1 MAGRLAKIFKGDLTL
16 WVILIFLSLISLV
29 IVYSATGK
37 LAYREAHG
45 NTMYYLIRQ
54 VIFIL
59 VGFGIMLFVVNVIP
73 VTLYFKVSPALIGVT
88 VFTLILA
95 FIQYKITGGDKETS
109 RSLTLPFFSFQPAEL
124 AKISLVMFAARLL
137 SKAQRTEEELKN
149 AFFWITGT
157 AGAICFLIFLSN
169 FSTAALIFFTIIVL
183 MLIARVA
190 FKYVASLVGI
200 GAVLVVLIYFTADIF
215 PDSFGRIHTVK
226 SRIETF
232 VNGTGKKEVSGTKQE
247 EYARLAIFEGG
258 VVGKGPGNSE
268 VSNYMEAGYNDFIY
282 AIYIEEYGFLGG
294 AFLVLLYLILLYR
307 GVIIVRRCDRTFPA
321 FTVAGLVLLMTFQAF
336 INMAVSVGAVPV
348 TGQPLPWVSMGGSS
362 MLFTAASFGVI
373 LAVSA
378 DNQKRKFEE
387 EQLAK
392 AALEP
397 QTEATSETP
406 ADSETNTDKEVATEP
421 ESPTDDQKF

>member
-1 MAGRLAKIFKGDLTL
+1 MAGKLAKIFKGDLTL

-59 VGFGIMLFVVNVIP
+59 VGFGIMLFLVNVVP
-73 VTLYFKVSPALIGVT
+73 VSLYFKVSP
-88 VFTLILA
+88 TLIVITVIALVLA
-95 FIQYKITGGDKETS
+95 FIQYVVTGGDKETS

-124 AKISLVMFAARLL
+124 AKISLVMFASRLL

-149 AFFWITGT
+149 AFFWITGVA
-157 AGAICFLIFLSN
+157 AGICFLIFLSN
-169 FSTAALIFFTIIVL
+169 FSTAALIFFSIIVL

-190 FKYVASLVGI
+190 FKYVVSLIGI
-200 GAVLVVLIYFTADIF
+200 GAVLVVMLYFTADLF
-215 PDSFGRIHTVK
+215 PDSVGRVHTVK

-232 VNGTGKKEVSGTKQE
+232 ITGSGKKEVTGMKQE

-282 AIYIEEYGFLGG
+282 AIYIEEYGFFGG
-294 AFLVLLYLILLYR
+294 AFLVLLYLILLFR

-321 FTVAGLVLLMTFQAF
+321 FTVTGLVLLITFQAF

-378 DNQKRKFEE
+378 DNQKRRFEE
-387 EQLAK
+387 EQ
-392 AALEP
+392 ALKP
-397 QTEATSETP
+397 QAESSTESEVPAT
-406 ADSETNTDKEVATEP
+406 A
-421 ESPTDDQKF
+421 ESQVQDQEF

>member
-1 MAGRLAKIFKGDLTL
+1 MAGKLAKIFKGDLTL

-73 VTLYFKVSPALIGVT
+73 VSLYFKISPALIGIT

-124 AKISLVMFAARLL
+124 AKISLVMYAARLL
-137 SKAQRTEEELKN
+137 SKAQRTEEELKD
-149 AFFWITGT
+149 AFYWITGV

-169 FSTAALIFFTIIVL
+169 FSTAALIFFSIIVL

-190 FKYVASLVGI
+190 FKYVASIIGI
-200 GAVLVVLIYFTADIF
+200 GAVLVVLIYFTADLF
-215 PDSFGRIHTVK
+215 PDSVGRVHTVK

-232 VNGTGKKEVSGTKQE
+232 ISGSGKKEVSGTKQE

-258 VVGKGPGNSE
+258 VFGKGPGNSE

-282 AIYIEEYGFLGG
+282 SIYIEEYGFFGG
-294 AFLVLLYLILLYR
+294 AFLVLLYLILLFR

-321 FTVAGLVLLMTFQAF
+321 FMVTGLVLIMTFQAF

-392 AALEP
+392 AAAQPIEDTPLNEEAVAVENGEP
-397 QTEATSETP
+397 EIKSET
-406 ADSETNTDKEVATEP
+406 E
-421 ESPTDDQKF
+421 DQQE

>member
-1 MAGRLAKIFKGDLTL
+1 MAGKLAKIFKGDLTL

-59 VGFGIMLFVVNVIP
+59 TGFGIMLFLVNVVP
-73 VTLYFKVSPALIGVT
+73 VSLYFKVSPALVGIT

-124 AKISLVMFAARLL
+124 AKISLVMYAARLL
-137 SKAQRTEEELKN
+137 SKAQRTEEELKS
-149 AFFWITGT
+149 AFFWITGVA
-157 AGAICFLIFLSN
+157 AGVCFLIFLSN
-169 FSTAALIFFTIIVL
+169 FSTSAMIFFTMIVL
-183 MLIARVA
+183 MLIARVS
-190 FKYVASLVGI
+190 FKYIAALIGI
-200 GAVLVVLIYFTADIF
+200 GALAVVLIYFTADFF
-215 PDSFGRIHTVK
+215 PDSVGRVHTVK
-226 SRIETF
+226 SRIDDF
-232 VNGTGKKEVSGTKQE
+232 ISGGKKEVSGTKQE

-258 VVGKGPGNSE
+258 VFGKGPGNSE

-282 AIYIEEYGFLGG
+282 SIFIEEYGFVGG
-294 AFLVLLYLILLYR
+294 AFLALLYLILLFR
-307 GVIIVRRCDRTFPA
+307 GVIIVRRCERTFPA
-321 FTVAGLVLLMTFQAF
+321 FTVTGLVLLMTFQAF

-378 DNQKRKFEE
+378 DNQKRKAELDQAQAE
-387 EQLAK
+387 
-392 AALEP
+392 LEGKNN
-397 QTEATSETP
+397 TSE
-406 ADSETNTDKEVATEP
+406 AEENSEAKNQEESEVPIE
-421 ESPTDDQKF
+421 DQTL